1 MQAGSF
7 WRLLADAVMVL
18 IPMILSLTVHEFS
31 HAFVAKRLGDNTA
44 EAAGRLNLNPMNH
57 ADPFGTLL
65 LPLLILMANGAT
77 GLGRI
82 PFFGWAKPVP
92 VNAGRFTRKITART
106 GNTLVAAAGPVSNL
120 LLSLVCAALL
130 SVAEHTALGASLA
143 PPLKTLLIQ
152 MLFINGG
159 LFVFN
164 MIPIYPLDGEKVVA
178 GFLSTSNAIAFERFN
193 RQFGTW
199 VLWGIIFFARDL
211 IAYPAQ
217 LVVSGVLTVVGL
229 S

>member
-1 MQAGSF
+1 M
-7 WRLLADAVMVL
+7 RLLADAVMVL
-18 IPMILSLTVHEFS
+18 IPMILSLTVHEFA
-31 HAFVAKRLGDNTA
+31 HAFLAKRLGDNTA
-44 EAAGRLNLNPMNH
+44 EKEGRLNLNPLNH

-65 LPLLILMANGAT
+65 LPLLILLANGAT
-77 GLGRI
+77 GGGRI

-106 GNTLVAAAGPVSNL
+106 GNMLVAAAGPTANL
-120 LLSLVCAALL
+120 LMALL
-130 SVAEHTALGASLA
+130 CAGILSVTAHTGLAASLA
-143 PPLKTLLIQ
+143 PPLQTLLVQ

-178 GFLSTSNAIAFERFN
+178 GFLSTPNAIKFERFN

-199 VLWGIIFFARDL
+199 ALWGIILFARDL

-229 S
+229 N